1 VGFFLLIFALSL
13 GGGSEAEPCFEQ
25 QLAFQDACYEAVKL
39 QRTFRSAQGWCERGG
54 GHLAFILRQ
63 ETQEFLQKS
72 LAAGRDWWI
81 GLAPWKENLTQERT
95 IAEATKP
102 VAWKSKPQILK
113 YVLISQLCELV
124 YDVGVDGWI

>member
-81 GLAPWKENLTQERT
+81 GLHNAKRGLVTV
-95 IAEATKP
+95 ATKP